1 MQRFIIAGSILNI
14 LSRSSAGLL
23 SHDANSDD
31 KPKKAYN
38 PPTNWFGVEE
48 SEG

>member
-14 LSRSSAGLL
+14 LYSSAGLL